1 MWNTKWVF
9 GKDAGLNFSGGAV
22 TPFSNRPIFA
32 TEGCASISDSSGNLV
47 LYSDGLEVRDGA
59 GNLRIVGLQGN
70 QTSTEAAVAV
80 PDPAHANRYYVFT
93 SDATSVAKHV
103 DGILVDTSSGAWTW
117 QPLSALM
124 TMPPTVGYSP
134 TEKLVAIRRDKK
146 SYWVLT
152 VVQTPVPPNGILR
165 VFLITV
171 SGVSWFG
178 DQPLLQNVDPVG
190 YMKASLGG
198 RRLALAN
205 FGNADLLVVPFS
217 ITTGLIT
224 PSGVIKI
231 PTIPLPGTYMSPCP
245 YGVEF
250 SPSNE
255 RLYFTT
261 VCPFNFFN
269 SPSTDGLLFQFSLP
283 SGPKVLVGTHPKQ
296 VTALVPTAGLGALQY
311 APDGRIYI
319 AQIGEQKLGVIAH
332 PDVPGTACGVTFSAV
347 TLQKSSRCLLGMPN
361 FIRELF

>member
-1 MWNTKWVF
+1 MRNTKWVF
-9 GKDAGLNFSGGAV
+9 GKDAGLDFSGGAV

-32 TEGCASISDSSGNLV
+32 TEGCASISDSGGNLV

-59 GNLRIVGLQGN
+59 GNLRIVGLHGN
-70 QTSTEAAVAV
+70 HTSTEAAVAV
-80 PDPAHANRYYVFT
+80 PDPKNANRYYVFT
-93 SDATSVAKHV
+93 SDATGVTKHV
-103 DGILVDTSSGAWTW
+103 DGVLVDTSSGAWTW

-134 TEKLVAIRRDKK
+134 TEKLVAIRRDKT

-152 VVQTPVPPNGILR
+152 VVQTPTPPNGMLR

-171 SGVSWFG
+171 NGVSWVG

-198 RRLALAN
+198 QRLAIAN
-205 FGNADLLVVPFS
+205 FGGPNILVVPFS
-217 ITTGLIT
+217 SSTGMITAAGL
-224 PSGVIKI
+224 IKI
-231 PTIPLPGTYMSPCP
+231 PTTPLPAPYVSPCP

-250 SPSNE
+250 SSTGE

-261 VCPFNFFN
+261 VCPFNLFN

-311 APDGRIYI
+311 GPDGRIYI
-319 AQIGEQKLGVIAH
+319 AQIGEQSLGVIAH
-332 PDVPGTACGVTFSAV
+332 PDLPGTACGVTFSAV
-347 TLQKSSRCLLGMPN
+347 TLKKSSRCLLGMPN
-361 FIRELF
+361 LIRELF